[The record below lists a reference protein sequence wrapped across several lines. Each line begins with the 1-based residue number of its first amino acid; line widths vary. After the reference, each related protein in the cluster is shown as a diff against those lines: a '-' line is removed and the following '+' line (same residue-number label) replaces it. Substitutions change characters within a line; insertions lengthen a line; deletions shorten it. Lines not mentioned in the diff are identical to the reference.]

1 LLGVAYRWDEE
12 KVDCTFRP
20 EINEHSKALLE
31 ERDRYYAEAEAAG
44 NLEEV
49 AMHKAMMRQRV
60 RRLSFE
66 TNVLMGVWLGGL
78 FGS

>member
-1 LLGVAYRWDEE
+1 MRGFGVAYRWDEE

-60 RRLSFE
+60 RRL
-66 TNVLMGVWLGGL
+66 
-78 FGS
+78 GSQTA